1 MQRKCLRLSRC
12 LLGCLLFLL
21 LQPAVAQPSKRV
33 LIVGIDGAGGSH
45 LQAANTPQID
55 TLIAAGTA
63 RYDFYNEGALVPDP
77 PTGYG
82 ASGVNWST
90 ILTGASAVHHG
101 VVDNSFSGNQF
112 AQYPVFFKYL
122 KEARPTAF
130 TASISTWAPIN
141 TQIVA
146 NPYANYEYSPTA
158 SSSAQG
164 DQLVRLQVVSLMQTG
179 NPTAVF
185 VHLDQVDAAGH
196 GSGWGSASYNTA
208 LANVDGLIGDMLTA
222 MNQRPGVIGG
232 IEDWLVLV
240 TADHGGLGMSHFA
253 GQGLINWE
261 VPFVVSGP
269 SVPDGAALQR
279 GTLRDVVPTALWHL
293 GIDPYALGLDGTVQG
308 LPVLPPSGVEGDI
321 NLDGLLQG
329 NGAGPVATDDVS
341 AFLAGWL
348 TTGQGSIAQRY
359 VRGDLNLNG
368 VTDLADWAI
377 LNRLSPTMGAAVAR
391 GLSEAVPEP
400 STMLLALGLGSIAI
414 CLRRAVA

>member
-1 MQRKCLRLSRC
+1 MQRFFLRLSRF

-21 LQPAVAQPSKRV
+21 LKPAAAQPSKRV
-33 LIVGIDGAGGSH
+33 LIVGIDGAGGSY

-55 TLIAAGTA
+55 ALIAAGGA

-77 PTGYG
+77 PSGYG

-90 ILTGASAVHHG
+90 ILTGASAAHHG
-101 VVDNSFSGNQF
+101 VVDNSFSGNRF

-122 KEARPTAF
+122 KDVRPTAF

-146 NPYANYEYSPTA
+146 SPYANYEYSPNA

-164 DQLVRLQVVSLMQTG
+164 DQLVRSQVVSLMQTA

-185 VHLDQVDAAGH
+185 VQLDQVDVAGH
-196 GSGWGSASYNTA
+196 SSGWGSTAYNTA
-208 LANVDGLIGDMLTA
+208 LANVDGLIGDILTA
-222 MNQRPGVIGG
+222 INQRPGVVGG
-232 IEDWLVLV
+232 IEDWLVLM
-240 TADHGGLGMSHFA
+240 TSDHGGLGTSHFA

-269 SVPDGAALQR
+269 SIPDGAALQQ

-293 GIDPYALGLDGTVQG
+293 GIDPYALGLDGTVRG
-308 LPVLPPSGVEGDI
+308 LPVLPPTGVEGDI

-329 NGAGPVATDDVS
+329 DGTGPVATDDVS

-348 TTGQGSIAQRY
+348 TTGQGAIAQRY

-377 LNRLSPTMGAAVAR
+377 LNRLSPTMGAAVAH
-391 GLSEAVPEP
+391 GLSKVVPEP
-400 STMLLALGLGSIAI
+400 SAVLLLLGLGSIAI
-414 CLRRAVA
+414 LKRRAAA